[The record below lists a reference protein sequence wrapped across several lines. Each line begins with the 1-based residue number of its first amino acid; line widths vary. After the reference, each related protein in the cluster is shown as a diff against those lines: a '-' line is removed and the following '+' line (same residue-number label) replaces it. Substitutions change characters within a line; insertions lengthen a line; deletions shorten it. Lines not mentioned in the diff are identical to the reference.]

1 MFNYP
6 VSKGI
11 GWRIS
16 KDGGSTITVDNL
28 DSLFSIV
35 QNRTDEETAI
45 EVESW
50 AELAT
55 VGEVYEIRDLVI
67 EVVDLEA

>member
-1 MFNYP
+1 MYKT
-6 VSKGI
+6 SKGI
-11 GWRIS
+11 GWEIR
-16 KDGGSTITVDNL
+16 KDGGLTITADNL
-28 DSLFSIV
+28 DDLFSIV
-35 QNRTDEETAI
+35 QNRMDEETAI
-45 EVESW
+45 EVQSW

>member
-1 MFNYP
+1 MYKT
-6 VSKGI
+6 SKGI
-11 GWRIS
+11 GWEIR
-16 KDGGSTITVDNL
+16 KDGGLTITADNL
-28 DSLFSIV
+28 DTLFSII
-35 QNRTDEETAI
+35 QSRTDEETAI
-45 EVESW
+45 EVQSW

>member
-1 MFNYP
+1 MYKT
-6 VSKGI
+6 SKGI
-11 GWRIS
+11 GWEIR
-16 KDGGSTITVDNL
+16 KDGGLTITADNL
-28 DSLFSIV
+28 DTLFSII
-35 QNRTDEETAI
+35 QSRADEETAI
-45 EVESW
+45 EVQSW

>member
-1 MFNYP
+1 MYKT
-6 VSKGI
+6 SKGI
-11 GWRIS
+11 GWEIR
-16 KDGGSTITVDNL
+16 KDGCLTITADNL
-28 DSLFSIV
+28 DDLFSIV

-45 EVESW
+45 EVQSW